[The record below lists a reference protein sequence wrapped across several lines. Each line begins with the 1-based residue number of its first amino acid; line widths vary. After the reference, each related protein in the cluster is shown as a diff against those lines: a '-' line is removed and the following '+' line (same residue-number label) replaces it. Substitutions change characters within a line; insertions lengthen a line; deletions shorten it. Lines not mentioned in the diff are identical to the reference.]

1 MRTKIECDDIQGL
14 TASRRTLC
22 VCVYIYNIHIHNK
35 HARAHT
41 HTHTHTHTHSRT
53 HTHTYTH
60 LRQPAAQAEL
70 LASFVAMCT
79 RPPHSCTYHPCHTYS
94 PTNQARKSVLA
105 PDQKRKQKP
114 EKSAPW
120 PNQYRVRQSLK
131 TFFSIFFLICTRKRD
146 MRMSHCTELGYA
158 GSECIVGSLK
168 TGTGSR
174 GGGTNSGSGTCTCVC
189 VCVRVCVC
197 VCVCVCVRVYTHIYT
212 HKCVYIHTY
221 ICRGGIGV
229 GCHGMCVYTHTQT
242 HTYTRITSNGG

>member
-1 MRTKIECDDIQGL
+1 
-14 TASRRTLC
+14 
-22 VCVYIYNIHIHNK
+22 
-35 HARAHT
+35 
-41 HTHTHTHTHSRT
+41 
-53 HTHTYTH
+53 
-60 LRQPAAQAEL
+60 
-70 LASFVAMCT
+70 MCT

-242 HTYTRITSNGG
+242 HTYTRITSNGGWRSRGGIGVGCHGYGRIWGGVGALPFFFSTNSGFGWVSGGSNGGTGSILGSTNTGSYIYIYT